1 MAKGNAIT
9 RRRMLVAAGAAGLG
23 VLATNVPE
31 ARASRFP
38 RLDAALVEMRTARK
52 ELQEAG
58 KIFGGHKQKAIDA
71 LSAAIVELEEAI
83 KFASR

>member
-9 RRRMLVAAGAAGLG
+9 RRKMLVAAGAAGLG

-31 ARASRFP
+31 AQASRFP

-58 KIFGGHKQKAIDA
+58 RVFGGHKQKAIDA
-71 LSAAIVELEEAI
+71 ISVAIIELEEAI
-83 KFASR
+83 KYASR